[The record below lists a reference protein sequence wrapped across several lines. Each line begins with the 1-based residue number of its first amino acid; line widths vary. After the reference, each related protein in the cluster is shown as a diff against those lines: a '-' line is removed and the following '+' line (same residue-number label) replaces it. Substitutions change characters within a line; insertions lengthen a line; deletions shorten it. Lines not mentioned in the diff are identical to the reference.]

1 MRKLVIMS
9 CLMAFGLAGCEE
21 ELPEKAPR
29 IDYSLDEILLAC
41 NNNNEADFVWLDQF
55 VAKAEAQ
62 PSGYYVVE
70 LMEYNSSVYILLQ
83 DNLSASPPAI
93 YNCNGDLAL
102 ADLGLTYNE
111 FIDQSIKLKTIYSK

>member
-1 MRKLVIMS
+1 MKKLVFFACMMT
-9 CLMAFGLAGCEE
+9 LGLTGCEE
-21 ELPEKAPR
+21 EVPTR
-29 IDYSLDEILLAC
+29 IDYSMDQVLFAC
-41 NNNNEADFVWLDQF
+41 NSTDKADFVWLDQF

-62 PSGYYVVE
+62 PSGYYAVD

-83 DNLSASPPAI
+83 DNLSASPPTI

-111 FIDQSIKLKTIYSK
+111 FIDKSIKLKTIYSK